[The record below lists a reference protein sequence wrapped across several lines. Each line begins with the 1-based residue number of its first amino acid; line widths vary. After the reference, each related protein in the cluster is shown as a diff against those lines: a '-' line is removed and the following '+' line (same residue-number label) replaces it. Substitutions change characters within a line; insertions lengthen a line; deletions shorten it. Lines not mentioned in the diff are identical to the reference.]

1 MQFKLKTLLLFFI
14 VLVSVNITAQ
24 KSKRQVLE
32 ARRVQLQ
39 KDQIYINALL
49 SNTIRTEK
57 NVLNQLKDLDDKIS
71 TREEL
76 IKAIENESN
85 ELGNEIYLNQ
95 LEINKNKR
103 ALEALK
109 KDYGEMIYSSYKSK
123 SQNSRIMFLLSS
135 ENFFQGYKRF
145 QYMKQYTAFRK
156 KQGDEIHIKTSELQT
171 LTDSLQVKKDQKKKL
186 LDVQKKQQSVIEKEK
201 KEQEVLLSKVK
212 QKENK
217 YKKQI
222 KQFQREESRVAAQID
237 RLIRAAIAAS
247 NKKSGNTSTTTKSS
261 TAFVLT
267 PEAKELNSKFELNK
281 GKLDWPVEKG
291 YVSTFYGKQP
301 HPIVRTTTIQSNGV
315 RITTEAGSKAR
326 AVFDGTV
333 LAVQVTSGNK
343 KAVLIQHGNYI
354 TVYKNLEN
362 TNLKTGDKVKTKQ
375 EIGTIFTDKITGK
388 TILGFEFW
396 NNTYKENPKP
406 WIYRM

>member
-1 MQFKLKTLLLFFI
+1 MPFKLKYLLLFLI
-14 VLVSVNITAQ
+14 VLISVNSTAQ

-49 SNTIRTEK
+49 SNTKRTEK
-57 NVLNQLKDLDDKIS
+57 NVLNQLKDLKDKIN
-71 TREEL
+71 TREDL
-76 IKAIENESN
+76 INAIENESK
-85 ELGNEIYLNQ
+85 EISNEIYLNQ

-103 ALEALK
+103 DLEALK

-135 ENFFQGYKRF
+135 DNFFQGYKRF

-156 KQGDEIHIKTSELQT
+156 KQGDEIHIKTSELQA
-171 LTDSLQVKKDQKKKL
+171 LTDSLKVKKDQKKKL
-186 LDVQKKQQSVIEKEK
+186 LDVKKEEQAVIEKEK

-212 QKENK
+212 QKENT

-222 KQFQREESRVAAQID
+222 KQFQKEESRVAAQID
-237 RLIRAAIAAS
+237 KLIRAAIAAS
-247 NKKSGNTSTTTKSS
+247 NKKSESTSTAKSS

-291 YVSTFYGKQP
+291 FVSTFYGKQP

-315 RITTEAGSKAR
+315 RITTEEGSKAR

-362 TNLKTGDKVKTKQ
+362 TNLTTGDKVKTKQ

-396 NNTYKENPKP
+396 NNTQKENPKP
-406 WIYRM
+406 WIYKM

>member
-1 MQFKLKTLLLFFI
+1 MQFKLKYLLLFLI
-14 VLVSVNITAQ
+14 VLISVNSTAQ

-57 NVLNQLKDLDDKIS
+57 NVLNQLKDLDDKIN
-71 TREEL
+71 TREDL
-76 IKAIENESN
+76 INAIENESN

-135 ENFFQGYKRF
+135 KNFFQGYKRF

-186 LDVQKKQQSVIEKEK
+186 LDVQRKQQSDIEKEK

-237 RLIRAAIAAS
+237 KLIRAAIVAS
-247 NKKSGNTSTTTKSS
+247 NKKSGNTSRTASTTF
-261 TAFVLT
+261 ALT
-267 PEAKELNSKFELNK
+267 PEAKELASKFELNK

-291 YVSTFYGKQP
+291 FVSTFYGKQP
-301 HPIVRTTTIQSNGV
+301 HPIVKSTTIQSNGV
-315 RITTEAGSKAR
+315 RITTNDGSKAR
-326 AVFDGTV
+326 AIFNGTV
-333 LAVQVTSGNK
+333 LAVQVMGGNK
-343 KAVLIQHGNYI
+343 KMVYIQHGNYI

-362 TNLKTGDKVKTKQ
+362 VFVNTGDKVTTKQ
-375 EIGTIFTDKITGK
+375 EIGTIFKDKITGK
-388 TILGFEFW
+388 TILSFVLT
-396 NNTYKENPKP
+396 NNAQTLNPAT